1 MAKKNYRQALE
12 TWVKNPYQFGH
23 LLGFRKLEP
32 IHNKFIN
39 EFIRAGAGEVRV
51 LQAHR
56 GSYKTTSGIVGL
68 TLLLMLNRNL
78 RISVTR
84 KSQTMASKILFAMDQ
99 VFKSDIVR
107 AWMYAAYGVMK
118 METDRWSSTAM
129 RISINNRVSPEPS
142 LQASGIGTAQTGDH
156 FDFGW
161 LDDII
166 TTEDRYSEKERGA
179 TINHI
184 YEMENIIDPNGV
196 TLYSGTVWHPGD
208 AWRVILPNCKNP
220 LIYPIGTVPIQEV
233 TPEWISKKQRRMTK
247 GLWAANMLLRHEKDV
262 NPVFN
267 NPIYENL
274 PEKADVRNFMYI
286 DAAFGGKDS
295 TSIWI
300 ACFHGGLR
308 YMRKAMMLRKA
319 IGNHW
324 DMIENLF
331 WGNQVQKIFYESN
344 GAQKLIGDELNRR
357 MLPCEEVKHTS
368 NKYARIT
375 NTLLPVWDT
384 IRWDESLKPP
394 ENYVFQDSDEDTA
407 PHPMIEL
414 MEYNENAEHDDSPDG
429 AAGMIECLDK
439 VAGIDQ
445 VQDFIDIQTELLR

>member
-1 MAKKNYRQALE
+1 MAKKTYLTALE

-23 LLGFRKLEP
+23 LLGFKKLEK
-32 IHNKFIN
+32 IHNKFIG
-39 EFIRAGAGEVRV
+39 EFIRGGAGEVRV

-56 GSYKTTSGIVGL
+56 GSYKTTSGVVAL

-84 KSQTMASKILFAMDQ
+84 KSQTMASKILYAMDQ
-99 VFKSDIVR
+99 VFKSEIVK
-107 AWMYAAYGVMK
+107 AWMYAAYGVTK
-118 METDRWSSTAM
+118 METDRWSGTAM

-166 TTEDRYSEKERGA
+166 TTEDRYSEKERER
-179 TINHI
+179 TINHV
-184 YEMENIIDPNGV
+184 YEMENIIDPGGV

-208 AWRVILPNCKNP
+208 AWRVIMPSCKTP
-220 LIYPIGTVPIQEV
+220 LIYPIGTVPIQEI
-233 TPEWISKKQRRMTK
+233 TPKWISQKQSRMTK

-274 PEKADVRNFMYI
+274 PAGVDAAMYMYI
-286 DAAFGGKDS
+286 DGAFGGDDS
-295 TSIWI
+295 NAIWF
-300 ACFHGGLR
+300 ACFYGGLR
-308 YMRKAMMLRKA
+308 WMRKAVMYKKA

-324 DMIENLF
+324 DSIENLF
-331 WGNQVQKIFYESN
+331 WANKVKKIFYEAN

-357 MLPCEEVKHTS
+357 MLPNEEVKHTS
-368 NKYARIT
+368 NKFARIT
-375 NTLLPVWDT
+375 NTLLPVWES
-384 IRWDESLKPP
+384 IRWDESLRPP
-394 ENYVFQDSDEDTA
+394 DNYVMADSDEDTA

-414 MEYNENAEHDDSPDG
+414 MEYNETSEHDDSPDA

-439 VAGIDQ
+439 VAGLDSIN
-445 VQDFIDIQTELLR
+445 DFIDIQNELLR